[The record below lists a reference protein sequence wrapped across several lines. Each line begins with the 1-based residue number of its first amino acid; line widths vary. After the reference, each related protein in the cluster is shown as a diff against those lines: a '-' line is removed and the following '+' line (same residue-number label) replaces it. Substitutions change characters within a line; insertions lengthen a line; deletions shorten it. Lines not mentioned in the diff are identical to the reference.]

1 MAGKSKQRLTL
12 SNFPSISSILEDER
26 LALLMDKFSFPFV
39 SSEAKRIAVEFKKRT
54 KKGSAV
60 PTRENIVREIVLF
73 FSNIEADTLRA
84 VVNGTGVI
92 LHTNLGRSPLDPEI
106 LDSLKNAVC
115 GYSNLEFDIQDNKR
129 SKRGAVVGKL
139 IAALG
144 GAESG
149 MIVNNNA
156 SSVYLIVANIAGE
169 KEVIISRGQLVQIG
183 GGFRIPEIIERTGAK
198 LKEIGTTNRTS
209 LSDYSKAINKNTGLI
224 LIVHKSNF
232 IQKGFTEEP
241 EPSRIAELARQKKVP
256 VCYDLGS
263 GLLPM
268 ENKKFP
274 LDEPDIRSAVRAG
287 ADLVCF
293 SGDKLLGGPQAGLIV
308 GKKKYISALAKDPLY
323 RVVRPDKLTIGL
335 MEGVLLLHAAGRS
348 ENLCWTMASLPIE
361 SLKTRARGII
371 EAIGSPL
378 LVGTELRSSFGGGS
392 LPEYSFPSFGLKIS
406 GDSAELS
413 RKLRNHAVPVIARNS
428 PSGALID
435 LRTVLPQQD
444 NIVIDAL
451 KSCLY

>member
-54 KKGSAV
+54 KNGSAV
-60 PTRENIVREIVLF
+60 PTRENIVREIVIF

-156 SSVYLIVANIAGE
+156 SSVYLMVANIAGE

-209 LSDYSKAINKNTGLI
+209 LSDYSKAINKNT
-224 LIVHKSNF
+224 
-232 IQKGFTEEP
+232 
-241 EPSRIAELARQKKVP
+241 
-256 VCYDLGS
+256 
-263 GLLPM
+263 LLPYTR
-268 ENKKFP
+268 KF
-274 LDEPDIRSAVRAG
+274 
-287 ADLVCF
+287 
-293 SGDKLLGGPQAGLIV
+293 GD
-308 GKKKYISALAKDPLY
+308 
-323 RVVRPDKLTIGL
+323 
-335 MEGVLLLHAAGRS
+335 
-348 ENLCWTMASLPIE
+348 
-361 SLKTRARGII
+361 
-371 EAIGSPL
+371 
-378 LVGTELRSSFGGGS
+378 
-392 LPEYSFPSFGLKIS
+392 
-406 GDSAELS
+406 
-413 RKLRNHAVPVIARNS
+413 
-428 PSGALID
+428 
-435 LRTVLPQQD
+435 
-444 NIVIDAL
+444 
-451 KSCLY
+451 